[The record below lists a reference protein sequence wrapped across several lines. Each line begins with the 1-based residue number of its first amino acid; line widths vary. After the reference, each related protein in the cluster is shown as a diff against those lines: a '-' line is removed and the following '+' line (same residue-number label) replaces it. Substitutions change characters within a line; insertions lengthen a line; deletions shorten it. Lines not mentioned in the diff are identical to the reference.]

1 MTPLLHWQHRLG
13 EEWLIGL
20 DSYRFDQV
28 VHQRME
34 EVKHSH
40 LPAAQENNRPLKILL
55 AEPDPLT
62 FLASFLAACGTNCHV
77 FLANPDWADAEWQ
90 QVLHLVQPDVVWGSE
105 EKKGTSHTRNQRTDV
120 TPIHP
125 LSPSPYPLIL
135 IPTGG
140 SSGKIRFVMHTWK
153 TLLASVEGFLQY
165 FGVDR
170 VHSYCV
176 LPLYHV
182 SGLMQFMRSFISG
195 GTLVIQPFKAFVRG
209 ELPPIQPEDY
219 FLSLVPTQLQR
230 LLSPT
235 HPISPT
241 HPTTPPPLSRFHTIL
256 LGGAPAWSDLL
267 EAARKQHLRLAPTYG
282 MTETASQ
289 IATLKPEDFL
299 AGRTGC
305 GNGLP
310 HAQIAICGLD
320 GEKLAADQVG
330 IIRIRAESLAL
341 GYYPQPFD
349 QAEFEPDD
357 LGYFDRAGQLHIVGR
372 RSDKIVTGG
381 ENVFPVEV
389 EAAIRDTDLVQD
401 VCVLGVDDR
410 HWGQAIVAL
419 YVPEREKVSQVEL
432 QTAIA
437 TRLSRYKHPKYWIV
451 LDELPRNRQG
461 KLNREQ
467 LEAIVRRELQTRNA
481 AIP

>member
-1 MTPLLHWQHRLG
+1 MTPLLHWQRRLG

-20 DSYRFDQV
+20 DSHRFDRV
-28 VHQRME
+28 VQHRLEALHHSPLPSAE
-34 EVKHSH
+34 EH
-40 LPAAQENNRPLKILL
+40 NRPLKILL

-62 FLASFLAACGTNCHV
+62 FLASFLAACSTNSHI
-77 FLANPDWADAEWQ
+77 FLANPNWADAEWQ
-90 QVLHLVQPDVVWGSE
+90 QVLHMVQPDLIWGSE
-105 EKKGTSHTRNQRTDV
+105 ERKGTLKRAEV

-125 LSPSPYPLIL
+125 LSPSPSPLIL

-140 SSGKIRFVMHTWK
+140 SSGKIRFVMHTWN
-153 TLLASVEGFLQY
+153 TLLASVEGFRQY

-170 VHSYCV
+170 INSFCV

-182 SGLMQFMRSFISG
+182 SGLMQFMRSFVSG
-195 GTLVIQPFKAFVRG
+195 GTLVIQSFKPFARG
-209 ELPPIQPEDY
+209 ERPPIQPEDY

-235 HPISPT
+235 HPTSL
-241 HPTTPPPLSRFHTIL
+241 PPLSRFHAIL

-267 EAARKQHLRLAPTYG
+267 ETARRYHLRLAPTYG

-289 IATLKPEDFL
+289 IATLRPEDFL
-299 AGRTGC
+299 AGEVGC
-305 GNGLP
+305 GNMLP
-310 HAQIAICGLD
+310 HAQITIYGLE
-320 GEKLAADQVG
+320 GERLAPGQVG
-330 IIRIRAESLAL
+330 IIRIQAKSLAL

-349 QAEFEPDD
+349 QVEFEPDD
-357 LGYFDRAGQLHIVGR
+357 LGYFDTAGQLHIVGR

-410 HWGQAIVAL
+410 HWGQTIVAL
-419 YVPEREKVSQVEL
+419 YVPEREKVSPAQL

-467 LEAIVRRELQTRNA
+467 LEAIVRRELQTRNVTT
-481 AIP
+481 P